1 MEREPI
7 LNYQKKINMSIL
19 PEAMYI
25 FNAIPIK
32 ISMDFFTEIEKRNN
46 SKICEREKK
55 KKKTWLA
62 KTILREKNKSG
73 GITLPDFKSYQK
85 AIVIQT
91 EWYFV
96 KIDT

>member
-1 MEREPI
+1 
-7 LNYQKKINMSIL
+7 MSIL

-25 FNAIPIK
+25 FNVIPIK

-46 SKICEREKK
+46 SKICEGIKK
-55 KKKTWLA
+55 KWLA

-91 EWYFV
+91 EWYLV